1 MIGIKFLKWG
11 NYRSLSSWAPKAII
25 SVPSQMETGR
35 FDIGGTGNMS
45 ITWGHNSRWSK
56 RLQAHAYSVD
66 LNFSL
71 ELPEEAK
78 PSCHLMLAY

>member
-11 NYRSLSSWAPKAII
+11 NYRSLSSWAPTAII

-45 ITWGHNSRWSK
+45 ITWGHNSSK
-56 RLQAHAYSVD
+56 RLQARACSVD
-66 LNFSL
+66 LNLSL